1 MSPAQFIDTL
11 DSNWIKGAKEP
22 FLIAGPCSIESEEQL
37 LRTAKD
43 IAKTGKASVI
53 RAGVWKPRTRPGSF
67 EGLGAISLKWLQ
79 KVKAETNLQ
88 VATEVANAYHVEE
101 ALKHDIDI
109 LWLGART
116 TVNPFYVQEIAE
128 ALKGSNVPVMVKNP
142 IHADMGLWIGALER
156 LNKVGI
162 EQLCAIHRGFH
173 SFESA
178 PYRNQP
184 KWEMVIELRRLIPQ
198 LPIICDPSHIAGHR
212 DLIAEVSQIAL
223 DLNLDGLMIETHC
236 DPDKALSDA
245 QQQVTPQSLAE
256 LVSGL
261 QLRKSSSDDM
271 EYMQRISELRAII
284 DGVDNDILNL
294 IAKRMNLASE
304 IGIYKRENNVSIFQ
318 LQRFFEILRTRK
330 EHGKSIDLSPKL
342 IHELFEL
349 IHKHSIRIQ
358 TKMK

>member
-1 MSPAQFIDTL
+1 MSPAQFIDTP
-11 DSNWIKGAKEP
+11 DSNWIRGAQEP

-37 LRTAKD
+37 LTTAKD
-43 IAKTGKASVI
+43 IAKTGIASVI

-79 KVKAETNLQ
+79 RVKEETKLR
-88 VATEVANAYHVEE
+88 VTTEVANAYHVEE

-128 ALKGSNVPVMVKNP
+128 ALRGSNVPVMVKNP

-156 LNKVGI
+156 LNKVGVDK
-162 EQLCAIHRGFH
+162 LCAIHRGFH

-184 KWEMVIELRRLIPQ
+184 KWEMVIELKRLVPE
-198 LPIICDPSHIAGHR
+198 LPIICDPSHIAGNR
-212 DLIAEVSQIAL
+212 ELIGEVSQIAL

-236 DPDKALSDA
+236 NPDKALSDA
-245 QQQVTPQSLAE
+245 QQQITPQQLNE
-256 LVSGL
+256 LLKGL
-261 QLRKSSSDDM
+261 QLRKSSSDNM
-271 EYMQRISELRAII
+271 QYMQRISELRTVI
-284 DGVDNDILNL
+284 DGVDTEILDL

-304 IGIYKRENNVSIFQ
+304 IGVYKRENNVSIFQ
-318 LQRFFEILRTRK
+318 LQRFFEILKTRK
-330 EHGKSIDLSPKL
+330 LHGEAVDLSPKL

-358 TKMK
+358 TDMK

>member
-1 MSPAQFIDTL
+1 MSPAQFISTP
-11 DSNWIKGAKEP
+11 DSSWIRTEKAP

-37 LRTAKD
+37 MNTARA
-43 IAKTGKASVI
+43 IAAGGKASVL

-67 EGLGAISLKWLQ
+67 EGLGAVSLNWLQ
-79 KVKAETNLQ
+79 QVKQETGLR

-128 ALKGSNVPVMVKNP
+128 ALRGSKIPVMVKNP

-162 EQLCAIHRGFH
+162 EQLAAIHRGFH
-173 SFESA
+173 SYESA

-184 KWEMVIELRRLIPQ
+184 KWEMVIELRSLVPE
-198 LPIICDPSHIAGHR
+198 LPIICDPSHIAGDR
-212 DLIAEVSQIAL
+212 KLIAAVSQIAL
-223 DLNLDGLMIETHC
+223 DLNLDGLMIESHC

-245 QQQVTPQSLAE
+245 KQQITPNALDQI
-256 LVSGL
+256 VDGL
-261 QLRKSSSDDM
+261 QLRESSSDDM
-271 EYMQRISELRAII
+271 TYMKRISELRDVI
-284 DGVDNDILNL
+284 DNL
-294 IAKRMNLASE
+294 DADLLKLISKRMDLVSE

-330 EHGKSIDLSPKL
+330 DLADDMDLSPKL

-358 TKMK
+358 TKIQ